1 MSMQLNDF
9 THKNYTT
16 RGNFYQLK
24 LPLNIDIM
32 IPDDDFVRLLGQ
44 IAPVSKIIM
53 ARLTTLLAENK
64 ELSYKNLF
72 IDGTKIEASANKYTF
87 VWKKAVTK
95 NQKKLLDK
103 IPEFIQHVK
112 DELGI
117 RVMYKTEIR
126 QYHLKKL
133 RKRLCKRPKDEGVVF
148 VHGVGKRKSSL
159 QKVIEQL
166 DKFLTRFKK
175 YNQYL
180 YIMGER
186 NSFSK
191 TDHDATFMRMKEDVM
206 KNGQLK
212 PAYFS

>member
-1 MSMQLNDF
+1 
-9 THKNYTT
+9 
-16 RGNFYQLK
+16 
-24 LPLNIDIM
+24 
-32 IPDDDFVRLLGQ
+32 
-44 IAPVSKIIM
+44 
-53 ARLTTLLAENK
+53 
-64 ELSYKNLF
+64 
-72 IDGTKIEASANKYTF
+72 
-87 VWKKAVTK
+87 
-95 NQKKLLDK
+95 
-103 IPEFIQHVK
+103 
-112 DELGI
+112 
-117 RVMYKTEIR
+117 
-126 QYHLKKL
+126 
-133 RKRLCKRPKDEGVVF
+133 VVF

-212 PAYFS
+212 PAYNIQFGVDAEYIAWITIGPQ